1 MVADTRYAFSRRVAA
16 WSVHFYT
23 ALGLPLM
30 YLAAYELIEI
40 STDVDKDPRMFFLWL
55 WSAVVIDS
63 TDGTL
68 ARAIGVK
75 SVLPKFNGRRLDDIV
90 DFLSFVFLPC
100 VAFGLFEL
108 FPLNLEWF
116 ALVPIMASAYGFCQE
131 RAKTEDAFVG
141 FPSYWNV
148 VLFYLYVFRLDPWS
162 NICIVGFLSVMVF
175 VPVHYIYPART
186 IFFRVFTLAFG
197 GLWACVVVV
206 SSLFPHQ
213 AWTIP
218 VVVASLLFPL
228 YYLVLSVV
236 HHTRVRREI

>member
-1 MVADTRYAFSRRVAA
+1 MVADTRYAFGRRVAA

-30 YLAAYELIEI
+30 YLAAYELTEI

-55 WSAVVIDS
+55 WIAVVIDS

-100 VAFGLFEL
+100 VAFGSLEL

-186 IFFRVFTLAFG
+186 IFFRAFTLAFG
-197 GLWACVVVV
+197 GLWACVLVV

-213 AWTIP
+213 TWTIP

-236 HHTRVRREI
+236 HHTRVHREK